1 MNPLI
6 YDSYG
11 LLQDVMRAL
20 RDNANLIPLHVRTE
34 IARRFVEALGDDPEA
49 LSTAAIPTL
58 LPHDIYRQK
67 ASQRATAKDI
77 NPPELSVLG
86 KTLAY

>member
-1 MNPLI
+1 MNQLI

-34 IARRFVEALGDDPEA
+34 IARRFIEALGDNPEG
-49 LSTAAIPTL
+49 LSVTAIPTL
-58 LPHDIYRQK
+58 LHHDIYRQK
-67 ASQRATAKDI
+67 ASQRAVAEDI

>member
-1 MNPLI
+1 MNQLI

-20 RDNANLIPLHVRTE
+20 KDNANLIPLHVRTE
-34 IARRFVEALGDDPEA
+34 IARHFVEALGEDPGA
-49 LSTAAIPTL
+49 ISMAAIPKL
-58 LPHDIYRQK
+58 LSHDVYRQK
-67 ASQRATAKDI
+67 ASQRAIAKDI
-77 NPPELSVLG
+77 DPPALSVLG